1 MFTLHPF
8 TARGRALAALPHRYA
23 ESCVTVGFFDGV
35 HRGHRFLLDRLQEEA
50 AQRGLSPV
58 AVTFDEHPRLVLS
71 PEGYWPQLITTTEE
85 KLALLAE
92 SGIDACA
99 VLHFTPETARLT
111 SAEFMEQLLLKQLGA
126 KCLMAGYDHRF
137 GSDREAG
144 FAQYA
149 ATGRRLGMDVLRAPA
164 FSTADLTVSSSA
176 ARRMLAAGNVAGAY
190 ECLGRYYRLTGTVE
204 EGRHVG
210 REVGF
215 PTANLAPDSPEKI
228 VPGRGVYA
236 IRAYVDGF
244 AYEGMLNI
252 GRRPTLNDGRGQT
265 IEAHLFDYD
274 GTPLYGRRL
283 TLEFVARVRD
293 EQQFA
298 SLDELRAQL
307 KKDAEM
313 VRGIFAK

>member
-1 MFTLHPF
+1 MTGVQ
-8 TARGRALAALPHRYA
+8 TCALP
-23 ESCVTVGFFDGV
+23 
-35 HRGHRFLLDRLQEEA
+35 
-50 AQRGLSPV
+50 
-58 AVTFDEHPRLVLS
+58 
-71 PEGYWPQLITTTEE
+71 I
-85 KLALLAE
+85 
-92 SGIDACA
+92 
-99 VLHFTPETARLT
+99 
-111 SAEFMEQLLLKQLGA
+111 
-126 KCLMAGYDHRF
+126 
-137 GSDREAG
+137 
-144 FAQYA
+144 
-149 ATGRRLGMDVLRAPA
+149 
-164 FSTADLTVSSSA
+164 
-176 ARRMLAAGNVAGAY
+176 
-190 ECLGRYYRLTGTVE
+190 YRLTGTVE

-215 PTANLAPDSPEKI
+215 PTANLAPDSAEKI

-307 KKDAEM
+307 KKDAET

>member
-1 MFTLHPF
+1 M
-8 TARGRALAALPHRYA
+8 
-23 ESCVTVGFFDGV
+23 V
-35 HRGHRFLLDRLQEEA
+35 
-50 AQRGLSPV
+50 
-58 AVTFDEHPRLVLS
+58 
-71 PEGYWPQLITTTEE
+71 
-85 KLALLAE
+85 
-92 SGIDACA
+92 
-99 VLHFTPETARLT
+99 
-111 SAEFMEQLLLKQLGA
+111 
-126 KCLMAGYDHRF
+126 
-137 GSDREAG
+137 
-144 FAQYA
+144 
-149 ATGRRLGMDVLRAPA
+149 
-164 FSTADLTVSSSA
+164 
-176 ARRMLAAGNVAGAY
+176 
-190 ECLGRYYRLTGTVE
+190 

-215 PTANLAPDSPEKI
+215 PTANLAPDSAEKI

-307 KKDAEM
+307 KKDAET